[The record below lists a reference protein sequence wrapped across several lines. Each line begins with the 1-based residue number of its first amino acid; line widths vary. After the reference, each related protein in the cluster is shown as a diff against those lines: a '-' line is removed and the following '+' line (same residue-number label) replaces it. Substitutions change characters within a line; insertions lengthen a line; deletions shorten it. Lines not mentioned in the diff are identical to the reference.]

1 LTAVIRGLFGL
12 AVLILLLWIFS
23 TNRKAIDWRLVGI
36 GLLTQFVL
44 ALSILKF
51 STVAFIFEQLG
62 KGFVVILDFTKAGT
76 SFLFPGFLN
85 IDTFGFVF
93 AFQVLPT
100 IIFFSALTS
109 LLYYMGVI
117 QIVVR
122 GLAWVMTR
130 AFRIS
135 GTESLSVA
143 GNIFLGQTESPL
155 LIKKYLANMT
165 RSEIMLVMTAGMATM
180 AGGVLAAYIAF
191 LGGDDP
197 VQKVIFAKHLLAAS
211 VMAAPGAVVA
221 SKILVPQTQAINASI
236 VISDGELGSNVL
248 DAISKGTSDG
258 LRLAANI
265 GAMLLVFVAFIAMAN
280 YILSMIGGWTSLN
293 DVVANISDGRHS
305 ELSLQVVLGYLF
317 APVVWAIGVA
327 SEDIT
332 LVGRLL
338 GEKLVMTE
346 FIGYLSLSELK
357 QAGAFAN
364 EKSIIMSTYLLCGF
378 ANFASIG
385 IQIGGIGLLAPNQR
399 ELLAE
404 LGMRALLGGSVAA
417 LFSATMVGII
427 I

>member
-1 LTAVIRGLFGL
+1 MESILRGLLGL
-12 AVLILLLWIFS
+12 AILVAFIWFFS
-23 TNRKAIDWRLVGI
+23 SNRKAIDWKLVAI
-36 GLLTQFVL
+36 GLTTQFVL

-51 STVAFIFEQLG
+51 RAVETIFEKLG
-62 KGFVVILDFTKAGT
+62 QGFVVILDFTKAGT
-76 SFLFPGFLN
+76 EFLFPGFL
-85 IDTFGFVF
+85 DFDKFGFVF
-93 AFQVLPT
+93 AFQVLPS

-109 LLYYMGVI
+109 LLYYLGII

-122 GLAWVMTR
+122 GLAWLMTR

-135 GTESLSVA
+135 GAESLSVA

-155 LIKKYLANMT
+155 LVKKYLDNMT
-165 RSEIMLVMTAGMATM
+165 RSEIMLVMIGGMATM
-180 AGGVLAAYIAF
+180 AGGVLAAYVAF

-197 VQKVIFAKHLLAAS
+197 VQKVEFAKHLLAAS

-221 SKILVPQTQAINASI
+221 AKILVPQTEEIDS
-236 VISDGELGSNVL
+236 VVEISEGELGSNAL

-265 GAMLLVFVAFIAMAN
+265 GAMLLVFIAFIAMAN
-280 YILSMIGGWTSLN
+280 YFLNMIGGFTKINNW
-293 DVVANISDGRHS
+293 VASVSDGRYDT
-305 ELSLQVVLGYLF
+305 LSLQVILGYLF
-317 APVVWAIGVA
+317 APIVWAVGVV
-327 SEDIT
+327 SDDVT

-357 QAGAFAN
+357 TAGAFTDQR
-364 EKSIIMSTYLLCGF
+364 SIIISTYLLCGF

-385 IQIGGIGLLAPNQR
+385 IQIGGIGLLAPSKR

-404 LGMRALLGGSVAA
+404 LGMRALLGGTVAA
-417 LFSATMVGII
+417 LFSATMVGMII
-427 I
+427 